1 MNNVSENDL
10 ERFLKAQEYDYA
22 TARWELRNGKKR
34 SHWIWYIFPQLRGLG
49 SSRYSHYYG
58 ISGIEEA
65 KAYLLHPILSERLLK
80 LSEILLSLDETD
92 PVCILGEID
101 ARKLQSSMTLFS
113 AADPENEVFRA
124 VLTKFYGGETDPV
137 TLRMLNERE

>member
-1 MNNVSENDL
+1 MNNISENDL
-10 ERFLKAQEYDYA
+10 ERFLKAQEYGYPA
-22 TARWELRNGKKR
+22 ALRELRAGRKK
-34 SHWIWYIFPQLRGLG
+34 SHWMWYIFPQLRGLG
-49 SSRYSHYYG
+49 SSSRSHFYG
-58 ISGIEEA
+58 IKGIAEA
-65 KAYLLHPILSERLLK
+65 RAYLLHPILSERLLK

-92 PVCILGEID
+92 PVCIFGDID

>member
-1 MNNVSENDL
+1 MSTVSDL
-10 ERFLKAQEYDYA
+10 KRFTDAQQSSFA
-22 TARWELRNGKKR
+22 TALSEIQNGKKR
-34 SHWIWYIFPQLRGLG
+34 SHWMWYIFPQLRGLG
-49 SSRYSHYYG
+49 SSSRSHFYG
-58 ISGIEEA
+58 IKGIAEA
-65 KAYLLHPILSERLLK
+65 RAYLLHPILSERLLK